1 MLVSVTT
8 LIQPSSSTDPE
19 MQTAMPSKPVQN
31 RVVRKRKR
39 PALTT
44 SEKEKAPT
52 EKQQAVVRQMEAHIA
67 EVQRCYTLGVEI
79 HNACT
84 RPDQPLGLKQQARLL
99 RIPENTAR
107 KYRQIA
113 QTYTQPELNNLY
125 RFFRAQQFA
134 LSVTHFF
141 VLIGVADKN
150 LRKTMALDAVE
161 QELSV
166 SGLRKLKKAKIKKP
180 GTAGGRRPD
189 VVKMRN
195 KRELHAAIKFEL
207 TRWQRWLA
215 MLLLHEP
222 NINHTLSSTLSDIQA
237 LVEKAQELSR
247 S

>member
-1 MLVSVTT
+1 
-8 LIQPSSSTDPE
+8 
-19 MQTAMPSKPVQN
+19 MPSKQHQN
-31 RVVRKRKR
+31 SVVRKPKR
-39 PALTT
+39 PALITPET
-44 SEKEKAPT
+44 KKPPT
-52 EKQQAVVRQMEAHIA
+52 EKEQAVIRQVEEHIA
-67 EVQRCYTLGVEI
+67 EVQRCFTLGVEI
-79 HNACT
+79 YNACT

-125 RFFRAQQFA
+125 RFFRAQQLA

-141 VLIGVADKN
+141 VLIGVADKK

-166 SGLRKLKKAKIKKP
+166 SGLRKLKKAKIKKL
-180 GTAGGRRPD
+180 GAAGGRRPD
-189 VVKMRN
+189 VVKMHN

-207 TRWQRWLA
+207 ARWQRWLA

-222 NINHTLSSTLSDIQA
+222 NINHTLSSTLSDIQT
-237 LVEKAQELSR
+237 LVEKAQVLSR